1 MASSLSPVVVLAA
14 LMFLASFCLSLFFFS
29 SLPSCNVALPFSI
42 CPIVSP
48 LFIWVLELQVLSFSA
63 TAQNVSRCLCG
74 WIITRYRVTWTSQP
88 NPPPLPSCQRRSH
101 LGNMFHL
108 FICLFVLLFLKR
120 EPRESLEVAFL
131 DLPIG
136 EHMKV
141 TNKAVGHTQAEGIGH
156 LQY

>member
-1 MASSLSPVVVLAA
+1 MASSHSPVVVLAA
-14 LMFLASFCLSLFFFS
+14 LMFLASFCLSLFFFFS

-88 NPPPLPSCQRRSH
+88 NPPPSPPVREEITSWKYVS
-101 LGNMFHL
+101 
-108 FICLFVLLFLKR
+108 FIYLFVCFIIFKKR
-120 EPRESLEVAFL
+120 TKGKFGSCSS
-131 DLPIG
+131 G
-136 EHMKV
+136 S
-141 TNKAVGHTQAEGIGH
+141 T
-156 LQY
+156 YW